1 MRLLRFPVPL
11 LVGMV
16 GLAVFCLGA
25 CGTQTDAGVHEV
37 AEDPYLV
44 PAEFP
49 ECRWQEGAD
58 VDYAEGGG
66 YPTAREALVEYPLA
80 ELFYDNFEVIDQTG
94 GTVTWQMSDA
104 RGTPAGTVT
113 ARKLGS
119 GLWGVET
126 ARFCLPSRIVAQ
138 ANLE

>member
-1 MRLLRFPVPL
+1 MRLLRLPVPL

-104 RGTPAGTVT
+104 RGTRCWEWSRRANSVRGCG
-113 ARKLGS
+113 GS
-119 GLWGVET
+119 NMLDSVCQVE
-126 ARFCLPSRIVAQ
+126 
-138 ANLE
+138 